1 MSHCKLMLSRVL
13 NEDVA
18 DARPVAWRRGPVA
31 EPEPARAVSP
41 PPGVLETSPDVLQL
55 RARLT
60 EMNAA
65 AEQQARQAYETG
77 LRTGEGAARKA
88 LEAET
93 RVAIDRLTATIA
105 DIAAVRADVMQRAE
119 ADTVRLAIEIARRVL
134 HRELT
139 VDANALRALTNS
151 ALQKL
156 QSQEIHR
163 VRVHPG
169 QEQAV
174 RASLLEHG
182 RGEAIEIVADPSLS
196 PGGILFDIGRGA
208 LDASV
213 GTQLDEIVRGLTDQL
228 DNRP

>member
-1 MSHCKLMLSRVL
+1 MLSRVL
-13 NEDVA
+13 TEDAA
-18 DARPVAWRRGPVA
+18 DARPVAWRQGA
-31 EPEPARAVSP
+31 AAMPAKETP
-41 PPGVLETSPDVLQL
+41 PPPPTAPPDHSPAPDVLQL
-55 RARLT
+55 RARIT
-60 EMNAA
+60 EMSAA

-93 RVAIDRLTATIA
+93 RAAIDRLTATIV
-105 DIAAVRADVMQRAE
+105 DIAATRSDVIHRAE

-134 HRELT
+134 HREVT
-139 VDANALRALTNS
+139 VDPNALEALTKA
-151 ALQKL
+151 ALHKL

-163 VRVHPG
+163 VRVHP
-169 QEQAV
+169 EHEKMV
-174 RASLLEHG
+174 RASLQQCG
-182 RGEAIEIVADPSLS
+182 RGQGIEVIADASQP

-228 DNRP
+228 DNRL

>member
-1 MSHCKLMLSRVL
+1 MLSRVL
-13 NEDVA
+13 TEVT
-18 DARPVAWRRGPVA
+18 DAQPVTWRRGPAIQTKPA
-31 EPEPARAVSP
+31 EPADGA
-41 PPGVLETSPDVLQL
+41 PGSDKTAEDIAKL
-55 RARLT
+55 RARITELT
-60 EMNAA
+60 AA

-77 LRTGEGAARKA
+77 LRTGEASARKA

-93 RVAIDRLTATIA
+93 RTAIDRLTATVA
-105 DIAAVRADVMQRAE
+105 DVAATRADVIQRAE

-134 HRELT
+134 HRELNI
-139 VDANALRALTNS
+139 DSGALTALTRA

-169 QEQAV
+169 QEKVV
-174 RASLLEHG
+174 RASLLESG
-182 RGEAIEIVADPSLS
+182 RGDGIEVIADSSLP

-213 GTQLDEIVRGLTDQL
+213 GTQLDEIVRGLTDRL
-228 DNRP
+228 ESRP

>member
-1 MSHCKLMLSRVL
+1 MLSRILTEDSADVQPVAWRKGAAVL
-13 NEDVA
+13 TDS
-18 DARPVAWRRGPVA
+18 ARPVAENAP
-31 EPEPARAVSP
+31 S
-41 PPGVLETSPDVLQL
+41 DILQL
-55 RARLT
+55 RARIT
-60 EMNAA
+60 ELSAA

-77 LRTGEGAARKA
+77 LRTGEGAARKV
-88 LEAET
+88 LESEVRAA
-93 RVAIDRLTATIA
+93 VDRLTATIA
-105 DIAAVRADVMQRAE
+105 DVAAARSDVLQRAE

-139 VDANALRALTNS
+139 VDANALQALTKA

-169 QEQAV
+169 QEQVV
-174 RASLLEHG
+174 RASLRESG
-182 RGEAIEIVADPSLS
+182 RGQGIEVIADPSQP

-213 GTQLDEIVRGLTDQL
+213 GTQLDEIARGLTDRL
-228 DNRP
+228 ESR